1 MSCIELLC
9 IIDNIVFCSFQGP
22 KHKVEM
28 KGSRHPSGVS
38 AAMLKYLEIV
48 EVKCEVVDESVLD
61 VLKFLSS
68 LNICK
73 ITTGTHAFY
82 IIRFAFK
89 CGIEKQAT
97 KKLPG

>member
-82 IIRFAFK
+82 IHSI
-89 CGIEKQAT
+89 CI
-97 KKLPG
+97 